1 MQGSTACTPELRP
14 EESHLLWVCAGR
26 GGQLS
31 PLLAPALRTWK
42 GGFPSAMVNEIIP
55 CPCLGVLSKEGTMVR

>member
-14 EESHLLWVCAGR
+14 EESHLLWVCAVR

-31 PLLAPALRTWK
+31 PLLAPALRTWN
-42 GGFPSAMVNEIIP
+42 GG
-55 CPCLGVLSKEGTMVR
+55 